1 MCGSDRSSDG
11 SITQRNGADRLMDLD
26 FFLRWGVNLFI
37 LAVLPTRLGMLGA
50 PLWFFMAYAA
60 LAGGVLTLT
69 GTLNHPEE
77 GVSRA
82 DLRDYALVR
91 VALVALCG
99 LVPFA
104 IGRALFW

>member
-1 MCGSDRSSDG
+1 M
-11 SITQRNGADRLMDLD
+11 TQRNGAERFMGLE
-26 FFLRWGVNLFI
+26 FFLGWGVNLFI

-69 GTLNHPEE
+69 RTLGRPRE
-77 GVSRA
+77 VISRA

-104 IGRALFW
+104 IGLALFW

>member
-1 MCGSDRSSDG
+1 MCGVDRSSDG
-11 SITQRNGADRLMDLD
+11 SMTHQNWADPFTGLDL
-26 FFLRWGVNLFI
+26 FLSWGVNLFI

-50 PLWFFMAYAA
+50 PLWFFMVYAA

-69 GTLNHPEE
+69 GTLRHPGEII
-77 GVSRA
+77 SRA